1 MTAMNIRDFCV
12 ATRLGR
18 TMVQKLINEG
28 QIRSVKIGSRRL
40 IVDTPA
46 EFLQRQVQ
54 EASNDK
60 WKSWR
65 LEGRLLPQLLP
76 ARDDLPRVTR
86 SRPPVRVRPVVA
98 GGVRALVATPYR
110 HQASLAAHHQ
120 LETPLPRAGCGG
132 ASSVAR

>member
-46 EFLQRQVQ
+46 EFLQRHMQ
-54 EASNDK
+54 EASND
-60 WKSWR
+60 
-65 LEGRLLPQLLP
+65 
-76 ARDDLPRVTR
+76 
-86 SRPPVRVRPVVA
+86 
-98 GGVRALVATPYR
+98 
-110 HQASLAAHHQ
+110 
-120 LETPLPRAGCGG
+120 
-132 ASSVAR
+132 

>member
-54 EASNDK
+54 EASND
-60 WKSWR
+60 
-65 LEGRLLPQLLP
+65 
-76 ARDDLPRVTR
+76 
-86 SRPPVRVRPVVA
+86 
-98 GGVRALVATPYR
+98 
-110 HQASLAAHHQ
+110 
-120 LETPLPRAGCGG
+120 
-132 ASSVAR
+132 

>member
-46 EFLQRQVQ
+46 EFLRRQMQ
-54 EASNDK
+54 EASND
-60 WKSWR
+60 
-65 LEGRLLPQLLP
+65 
-76 ARDDLPRVTR
+76 
-86 SRPPVRVRPVVA
+86 
-98 GGVRALVATPYR
+98 
-110 HQASLAAHHQ
+110 
-120 LETPLPRAGCGG
+120 
-132 ASSVAR
+132 